1 VNFVFFIPDEMR
13 AESVTCYGHPLVS
26 MPNCDRLAAEGT
38 RFDQCHVQHTVC
50 SPSRCS
56 LMTGWYPHVSGHR
69 TLWHLLRPHEP
80 SLFRYL
86 KEAGHHIAWYG
97 KNDLYA
103 AESFAGAVDHFAD
116 FGGGHAGPN
125 VFRPDEPGYFSFL
138 HEPFPG
144 QPEDTGDMR
153 RVQAGIDFLRDRA
166 RRTEPFVLYLPLSMP
181 HPPYAC
187 PQPFHDMVNPADI
200 PPLRP
205 ANLPGKPD
213 YFDLIRRY
221 RRLDEVPDEVFAKIQ
236 AVYLGSNSYVDW
248 MLGQL
253 LDALDETGLAENT
266 CVVVTSD
273 HGDWAGD
280 NGLVEKWPSALD
292 DTLTRVPLLIRA
304 PGGAAG
310 HVVREPVEFFDIM
323 ATVLDLAG
331 VEAQHTHFA
340 QSLVSQLRGVPGDS
354 DRAVFAEGGY
364 DPHEPHA
371 FEGRANAD
379 IFRDAT
385 NIYYPKGIQQQEHP
399 ESVCRAVMMRT
410 LDYKLVRRPLGVSEL
425 YDLRADPRELR
436 NIYADPAYADIRV
449 QMEAGL
455 LDWYI
460 RTADVV
466 PVGENPRGLPQFSPR
481 IFTTPHS

>member
-1 VNFVFFIPDEMR
+1 MNFVFFIPDEMR
-13 AESVTCYGHPLVS
+13 AESVSCYGHPLVS
-26 MPNCDRLAAEGT
+26 MPNYDRLAAEGT
-38 RFDQCHVQHTVC
+38 RFEQCHVQHSVC

-56 LMTGWYPHVSGHR
+56 LMTGWYPHVAGHR

-86 KEAGHHIAWYG
+86 KEAGYHIEWYG

-103 AESFAGAVDHFAD
+103 AASFATAVDHFAD
-116 FGGGHAGPN
+116 FEGGHAGSN
-125 VFRPDEPGYFSFL
+125 LFRPDEPGYYSFL
-138 HEPFPG
+138 YEPFPG
-144 QPEDTGDMR
+144 QPVETGDMR
-153 RVQAGIDFLRDRA
+153 RVQAGIDFLRNHA
-166 RRTEPFVLYLPLSMP
+166 RQTEPFVLYLPLSMP

-187 PQPFHDMVNPADI
+187 PQPFHDRVNPADI

-205 ANLPGKPD
+205 ANLPHKPD

-221 RRLDEVPDEVFAKIQ
+221 RRLDEVPDEIFAKIQ
-236 AVYLGSNSYVDW
+236 AVYLGCNSYVDW

-266 CVVVTSD
+266 CLIVTSD

-280 NGLVEKWPSALD
+280 YGLVEKWPSALD
-292 DTLTRVPLLIRA
+292 DTLTRVPLIIRA
-304 PGGAAG
+304 PGGTAG
-310 HVVREPVEFFDIM
+310 HVVHEPVEFFDIM

-331 VEAQHTHFA
+331 VEARHTHFA
-340 QSLVSQLRGVPGDS
+340 QSLVPQLRGAPGDP

-364 DPHEPHA
+364 DPHEPHV
-371 FEGRANAD
+371 FEGRANEI

-385 NIYYPKGIQQQEHP
+385 NIYYPKGRQQQEHP
-399 ESVCRAVMMRT
+399 ESVCRAVMLRT

-436 NIYADPAYADIRV
+436 NVYADSSYADIRA
-449 QMEAGL
+449 QMESGL

-466 PVGENPRGLPQFSPR
+466 PVGEDPRGLPCDNACAGS
-481 IFTTPHS
+481 

>member
-1 VNFVFFIPDEMR
+1 
-13 AESVTCYGHPLVS
+13 
-26 MPNCDRLAAEGT
+26 
-38 RFDQCHVQHTVC
+38 
-50 SPSRCS
+50 
-56 LMTGWYPHVSGHR
+56 
-69 TLWHLLRPHEP
+69 
-80 SLFRYL
+80 
-86 KEAGHHIAWYG
+86 
-97 KNDLYA
+97 
-103 AESFAGAVDHFAD
+103 
-116 FGGGHAGPN
+116 
-125 VFRPDEPGYFSFL
+125 
-138 HEPFPG
+138 
-144 QPEDTGDMR
+144 MR

-304 PGGAAG
+304 PGGAGDTFAN
-310 HVVREPVEFFDIM
+310 RWNSS
-323 ATVLDLAG
+323 
-331 VEAQHTHFA
+331 THGDGA
-340 QSLVSQLRGVPGDS
+340 RLGGCRSTAHALCAVACSARGVPGDLT
-354 DRAVFAEGGY
+354 APFAEGGY

-371 FEGRANAD
+371 FSAAPTPTFSATQRTSTTPRASSSRS
-379 IFRDAT
+379 IL
-385 NIYYPKGIQQQEHP
+385 
-399 ESVCRAVMMRT
+399 SVCRAVMMRT
-410 LDYKLVRRPLGVSEL
+410 L
-425 YDLRADPRELR
+425 
-436 NIYADPAYADIRV
+436 
-449 QMEAGL
+449 
-455 LDWYI
+455 
-460 RTADVV
+460 TT
-466 PVGENPRGLPQFSPR
+466 NPCARSA
-481 IFTTPHS
+481 

>member
-1 VNFVFFIPDEMR
+1 P
-13 AESVTCYGHPLVS
+13 YG
-26 MPNCDRLAAEGT
+26 
-38 RFDQCHVQHTVC
+38 
-50 SPSRCS
+50 
-56 LMTGWYPHVSGHR
+56 
-69 TLWHLLRPHEP
+69 
-80 SLFRYL
+80 
-86 KEAGHHIAWYG
+86 
-97 KNDLYA
+97 
-103 AESFAGAVDHFAD
+103 
-116 FGGGHAGPN
+116 
-125 VFRPDEPGYFSFL
+125 
-138 HEPFPG
+138 
-144 QPEDTGDMR
+144 
-153 RVQAGIDFLRDRA
+153 
-166 RRTEPFVLYLPLSMP
+166 
-181 HPPYAC
+181 C
-187 PQPFHDMVNPADI
+187 PQPFHDMVDPADI

-205 ANLPGKPD
+205 ANLPDKPD

-266 CVVVTSD
+266 CLVVTAE

-280 NGLVEKWPSALD
+280 YGLVEKWPSALD
-292 DTLTRVPLLIRA
+292 DTLTRVPLIIRA

-310 HVVREPVEFFDIM
+310 HVVPEPIEFFDIM
-323 ATVLDLAG
+323 ATTLDLGG
-331 VEAQHTHFA
+331 VEAWHIHFA
-340 QSLVSQLRGVPGDS
+340 QSLVPQLHGAPGDP

-371 FEGRANAD
+371 FEGRANAG

-385 NIYYPKGIQQQEHP
+385 SIYYPKGLQQQEHP
-399 ESVCRAVMMRT
+399 LSVCRAVMMRT

-436 NIYADPAYADIRV
+436 NVYADPAYADVRA

-455 LDWYI
+455 LDWTI

-466 PVGENPRGLPQFSPR
+466 PVREDSRGLPQC
-481 IFTTPHS
+481 